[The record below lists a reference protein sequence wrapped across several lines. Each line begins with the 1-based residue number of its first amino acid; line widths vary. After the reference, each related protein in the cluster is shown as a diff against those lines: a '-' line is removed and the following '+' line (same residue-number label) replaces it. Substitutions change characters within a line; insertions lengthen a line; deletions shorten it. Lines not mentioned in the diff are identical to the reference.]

1 MIKKLGGGDTS
12 GFLKEIESKMI
23 SRFDIEELMDLIKMD
38 NMKTHT

>member
-12 GFLKEIESKMI
+12 DFLKEIESKMI